1 MKFKRT
7 TAKHQYVHIAMVD
20 GLDEQLPSYLTEK
33 TPVVEEEPAKALLP
47 PRRPSRIMIS
57 VLLTILGCLLF
68 L

>member
-33 TPVVEEEPAKALLP
+33 TPVVEEEPAKAP
-47 PRRPSRIMIS
+47 AA
-57 VLLTILGCLLF
+57 TEETK
-68 L
+68 